1 MKKWILI
8 FSAIALLLFSLTF
21 VLCSRENNL
30 AALSRQCG
38 IDLTIGKVVSHKDT
52 HGGFHGD
59 GVSYT
64 VLQYPDDSIG
74 EQMEESETWH
84 TLPLPENLDTFLYQ
98 PYDDEVSIPEIQDGY
113 YYFYDRHSESTNPY
127 DDSELFQ
134 RFSFNFTFAI
144 YDQSSNQIY
153 LIEYDT

>member
-8 FSAIALLLFSLTF
+8 FIAIALLLFSLSF
-21 VLCSRENNL
+21 IQPGNNL

-64 VLQYPDDSIG
+64 VVQYPDDSIG

-144 YDQSSNQIY
+144 YNRISNQMY

>member
-1 MKKWILI
+1 M
-8 FSAIALLLFSLTF
+8 
-21 VLCSRENNL
+21 
-30 AALSRQCG
+30 
-38 IDLTIGKVVSHKDT
+38 
-52 HGGFHGD
+52 
-59 GVSYT
+59 
-64 VLQYPDDSIG
+64 LQYPDDSIG
-74 EQMEESETWH
+74 EQMEESEIWRK
-84 TLPLPENLDTFLYQ
+84 LPLPENLDTFLYQ

>member
-1 MKKWILI
+1 MKKWII
-8 FSAIALLLFSLTF
+8 ISIAIALLLLSLSF
-21 VLCSRENNL
+21 ILFRQENNL

-59 GVSYT
+59 GVPTQCYNIPMIPS
-64 VLQYPDDSIG
+64 VNKWKKVKSG
-74 EQMEESETWH
+74 KK
-84 TLPLPENLDTFLYQ
+84 LPLPENLDTFLYQ

-144 YDQSSNQIY
+144 YDQRSNQIY

>member
-64 VLQYPDDSIG
+64 VVQYPDDSIG
-74 EQMEESETWH
+74 EQMEKVKPGIHFHFPKT
-84 TLPLPENLDTFLYQ
+84 
-98 PYDDEVSIPEIQDGY
+98 
-113 YYFYDRHSESTNPY
+113 
-127 DDSELFQ
+127 
-134 RFSFNFTFAI
+134 
-144 YDQSSNQIY
+144 
-153 LIEYDT
+153 